1 MPTYEYRCN
10 SCGKI
15 QEEVHSIKSDPE
27 ISCDGCGEKPME
39 RLISL
44 NVSGFITGDTEAK
57 LWKEKRHRHKKNA
70 DLSVRQIERYG
81 TGGPRLTPNVDGQEV
96 GSWSEAKKLA
106 KDKGKNTS
114 SYDSYIRNEKSTS
127 KISGVND
134 SIYKSAKDKRDKA

>member
-10 SCGKI
+10 SCGNI
-15 QEEVHSIKSDPE
+15 QEEIHSIKHSPE
-27 ISCDGCGEKPME
+27 ISCKSCDHKPME

-44 NVSGFITGDTEAK
+44 NTSGFITGDTESK
-57 LWKEKRHRHKKNA
+57 LWKEKRYRQKKNA
-70 DLSVRQIERYG
+70 DLDVRQIDRYG
-81 TGGPRLTPNVDGQEV
+81 TGPRLTPNVDGQEV

-106 KDKGKNTS
+106 KDKGKDTS

-134 SIYKSAKDKRDKA
+134 RAYKSAKEKRDKA